1 MGRRSRH
8 RDLSDS
14 PSSSSEPSASD
25 DDSPASSDSNISSRH
40 ARSTR
45 RHETADSSSDDG
57 ASTGSSEAADDRR
70 RRHPRGGGSRR
81 RRGRDSSDDSSDE
94 EALIPAHHH
103 RDRRRRRATAD
114 SPQPVA
120 GYNKLLVGGAILIVL
135 LALGG
140 GAWWWFNRDSAGSAS
155 SSSSDGSS
163 AGSEGGTAAGST
175 GSTVAGTSG
184 AGASGGGDGEA
195 GSAGGGASKGS
206 SASGGGGSAAGASK
220 TASAGSS
227 AAAAPSGSSASGN
240 SSSSGA
246 TGGGS
251 GGSGKVA
258 AFWENWTG
266 LSVADTDFSG
276 YDYCFWFCA
285 VPGTAAEK
293 GKLTMGEAT
302 DGVAKDWVK
311 ASQAAGCKAMLSI
324 GGWSGSNTFSG
335 LVATDTSR
343 ADFVDTL
350 DTAMNDYGFD
360 GIDADW
366 EYPAKAGATE
376 DFDTP
381 NDLKNYLE
389 FFKALRAKIGSD
401 KLISSDTSSGPWVGA
416 DGSPSKDLSEF
427 GNVLDFITVMT
438 YDAVTYSA
446 AATGRTLCGLP
457 RPSSP
462 DDVGVLTSPVVQAL
476 DSSCAP
482 STQQFSY
489 PAAVK
494 SWTDAKFP
502 ANKIMLG
509 LASYGY
515 AWKVDDFKD
524 GGGVDGASS
533 SIYQKASGTLSASDG
548 SKPYDTI
555 ISDFKK
561 DMDYTFDDCSKT
573 PFLYSSSS
581 QLLITYD
588 DADSFAVKGAV
599 AGEGGLMGCSLYAA
613 LTQNTDGTLRDA
625 AKKVC

>member
-8 RDLSDS
+8 HDLSDS
-14 PSSSSEPSASD
+14 PSSSSDPSASD
-25 DDSPASSDSNISSRH
+25 DDTPASTDSDIGSRRPR
-40 ARSTR
+40 ASR
-45 RHETADSSSDDG
+45 RHVDDGSSSDED
-57 ASTGSSEAADDRR
+57 ASTGSSEGEDVRRRR
-70 RRHPRGGGSRR
+70 RRHSHGGGARR
-81 RRGRDSSDDSSDE
+81 RRRRDSSDDSSDE
-94 EALIPAHHH
+94 EALIAAHHH
-103 RDRRRRRATAD
+103 RDRRRRRAAVGA
-114 SPQPVA
+114 PQPS
-120 GYNKLLVGGAILIVL
+120 GSNNKLLIGGVIIVLL

-140 GAWWWFNRDSAGSAS
+140 GAAWWWFNRDSVGS
-155 SSSSDGSS
+155 SSAATSDGSS
-163 AGSEGGTAAGST
+163 SGVAGGAAGGTGGAGGGGTTGSGAAGS
-175 GSTVAGTSG
+175 
-184 AGASGGGDGEA
+184 GDGA
-195 GSAGGGASKGS
+195 AGGGAPKGS
-206 SASGGGGSAAGASK
+206 SASGGGGSAGGSSK
-220 TASAGSS
+220 TASAGGSS
-227 AAAAPSGSSASGN
+227 ASAAPSGSSSSGN
-240 SSSSGA
+240 SSTGGA

-251 GGSGKVA
+251 RGSGKVA

-293 GKLTMGEAT
+293 GKLAMGEAS

-311 ASQAAGCKAMLSI
+311 AAQAAGCKAI

-343 ADFVDTL
+343 ADFVATL
-350 DTAMNDYGFD
+350 DTALTDYGFD
-360 GIDADW
+360 GVDADW
-366 EYPAKAGATE
+366 EYPSRAGATE
-376 DFDTP
+376 DFDTA

-389 FFKALRAKIGSD
+389 FFKTLRTKIGSD

-416 DGSPSKDLSEF
+416 DGSASTDLSEF
-427 GNVLDFITVMT
+427 GDVLDFITIMT

-446 AATGRTLCGLP
+446 AATGP
-457 RPSSP
+457 NF
-462 DDVGVLTSPVVQAL
+462 AL

-494 SWTDAKFP
+494 SWTAAKFP

-524 GGGVDGASS
+524 GGGVDGATS

-548 SKPYDTI
+548 SKPYDKI

-588 DADSFAVKGAV
+588 DVDSFAVKGAV

>member
-1 MGRRSRH
+1 MGKRSRN

-14 PSSSSEPSASD
+14 PSSSSARSASD
-25 DDSPASSDSNISSRH
+25 DDSPPSTDSDSSRH
-40 ARSTR
+40 ARSR
-45 RHETADSSSDDG
+45 RHDKDVDGSVEDTSS
-57 ASTGSSEAADDRR
+57 GSSESEDDDRQRRRPRGGGTRRR
-70 RRHPRGGGSRR
+70 RRH
-81 RRGRDSSDDSSDE
+81 DDDDDSSDE
-94 EALIPAHHH
+94 EALIAAQHH
-103 RDRRRRRATAD
+103 RDRRRRRAAAV
-114 SPQPVA
+114 SPRPA
-120 GYNKLLVGGAILIVL
+120 GGGNKLLIGGAILIL
-135 LALGG
+135 FLALGG
-140 GAWWWFNRDSAGSAS
+140 GAWWWFNRDSAGSTPS
-155 SSSSDGSS
+155 SSSGESS
-163 AGSEGGTAAGST
+163 SGST
-175 GSTVAGTSG
+175 GSAASGSAVSAGAGTSG
-184 AGASGGGDGEA
+184 DGADGSGDGEA
-195 GSAGGGASKGS
+195 GSAAGAASRGS
-206 SASGGGGSAAGASK
+206 SAGGGGGSASGASQ
-220 TASAGSS
+220 TASGGSS
-227 AAAAPSGSSASGN
+227 ASAAPSGSSLSGN
-240 SSSSGA
+240 SSTGGTAS
-246 TGGGS
+246 GGGS

-285 VPGTAAEK
+285 VPGTAEEK
-293 GKLTMGEAT
+293 GKLTMGEST

-311 ASQAAGCKAMLSI
+311 AAQAAGCKAMLSI

-343 ADFVDTL
+343 ADFF
-350 DTAMNDYGFD
+350 DTA
-360 GIDADW
+360 
-366 EYPAKAGATE
+366 
-376 DFDTP
+376 

-389 FFKALRAKIGSD
+389 FFKTLRAKIGSD
-401 KLISSDTSSGPWVGA
+401 KFISSDTSSGPWTGA
-416 DGSPSKDLSEF
+416 DGSPSTDLSEF
-427 GNVLDFITVMT
+427 GNVLDFITIMT
-438 YDAVTYSA
+438 YNAVTYSA
-446 AATGRTLCGLP
+446 AATGP
-457 RPSSP
+457 NF
-462 DDVGVLTSPVVQAL
+462 AL

-494 SWTDAKFP
+494 SWTAAKFP

-515 AWKVDDFKD
+515 AWKVDSFTD
-524 GGGVDGASS
+524 GGGVDGATS

-548 SKPYDTI
+548 SKPYDKI

-625 AKKVC
+625 AKRVC